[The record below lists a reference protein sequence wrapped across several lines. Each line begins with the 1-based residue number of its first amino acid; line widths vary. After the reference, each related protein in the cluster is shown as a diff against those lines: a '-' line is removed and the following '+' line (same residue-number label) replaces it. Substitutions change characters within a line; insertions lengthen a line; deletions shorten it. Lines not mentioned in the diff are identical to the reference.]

1 MIIGSLISSFDAD
14 ETTSAASAAVDF
26 CCAANTAAVA
36 EPVKITAAAA
46 AKRRRHLIFHTR
58 NTVHPSILLPYI
70 PKRPR
75 EYTLSADSFAENPLW
90 PQNRSRL
97 RHLDAR
103 RLCFSGR
110 KTKGN
115 SAETEY
121 ETEHAKRHA
130 LGSGTDRPRVPA
142 DISRTRKKR
151 RAARRRRLLAHSHFH
166 KKQRRIQS
174 DAALL
179 CT

>member
-1 MIIGSLISSFDAD
+1 MIIGSLISSSDAD
-14 ETTSAASAAVDF
+14 ETTSAAGAAVDF
-26 CCAANTAAVA
+26 RCAANTAAVA

-58 NTVHPSILLPYI
+58 NTVHPSILLSYI

-110 KTKGN
+110 KTKDN
-115 SAETEY
+115 SA
-121 ETEHAKRHA
+121 ETEHAKRHT

-174 DAALL
+174 DAAPL